1 MRKNAIPAMRPQDVV
16 VLLKLLSEEGKTWNQ
31 ISLAKALFM
40 SQSEISESLAR
51 SQYARLLF
59 DKGRKVAR
67 EPFMELLQYG
77 IPYVFPQQ
85 PGNVVRGVPTAHSAS
100 PLKEQIQS
108 VEQYVW
114 PYAKGSVRGL
124 SIQPLYSSVLQAI
137 ELDVQLYEMLS
148 LIDAL
153 RVGKAREKNMALDM
167 LKQRIC

>member
-1 MRKNAIPAMRPQDVV
+1 
-16 VLLKLLSEEGKTWNQ
+16 
-31 ISLAKALFM
+31 
-40 SQSEISESLAR
+40 
-51 SQYARLLF
+51 
-59 DKGRKVAR
+59 
-67 EPFMELLQYG
+67 
-77 IPYVFPQQ
+77 
-85 PGNVVRGVPTAHSAS
+85 VRGVPTAHSAS

-114 PYAKGSVRGL
+114 PYAKSSVRGL
-124 SIQPLYSSVLQAI
+124 SIKPLYSSILQAI